1 MSEPAQ
7 RREQERG
14 RVTRDRVLA
23 AAAAEFAEHGVAGAR
38 INRIAEAAHAS
49 KERIYAWFGDKDA
62 LFDQVMRRALDDLAR
77 AVPITTDLVD
87 YTLRLHDHFVEHP
100 RSQRVAIWAWVH
112 DSRGLEDVSDD
123 RLDGYRHKLAVIEE
137 AQRLGLADAS
147 WNPASLLALILSTA
161 TSWLMAPVEVHI
173 VAAAPES
180 APESATAERRAD
192 RRHAVEEAARRL
204 ILPR

>member
-14 RVTRDRVLA
+14 RDTRDRVLA
-23 AAAAEFAEHGVAGAR
+23 AASAEFTEHGVAGAR

-62 LFDQVMRRALDDLAR
+62 LFDQVMRRGLDDLAR

-112 DSRGLEDVSDD
+112 DSRGLDEVSED

-137 AQRLGLADAS
+137 AQRLGLADSS
-147 WNPASLLALILSTA
+147 WSPASLLALILSTA

-173 VAAAPES
+173 IAPAAEH
-180 APESATAERRAD
+180 RAD
-192 RRHAVEEAARRL
+192 GRQAVEEAARRL

>member
-87 YTLRLHDHFVEHP
+87 YTLRLHTHFAQHP
-100 RSQRVAIWAWVH
+100 HSQRVAIWAWVH
-112 DSRGLEDVSDD
+112 DSRGLDAVSDD
-123 RLDGYRHKLAVIEE
+123 RLEGYRHKLAVIEE
-137 AQRLGLADAS
+137 AQRVGLADRS
-147 WNPASLLALILSTA
+147 WNPASLLALMLSTA
-161 TSWLMAPVEVHI
+161 TSWLMAPAEVHI
-173 VAAAPES
+173 VAPRSLDAAD
-180 APESATAERRAD
+180 ARL
-192 RRHAVEEAARRL
+192 AVEEAARRL
-204 ILPR
+204 ILPAETR

>member
-1 MSEPAQ
+1 MSEPVQ

-14 RVTRDRVLA
+14 RDTRDRVLA
-23 AAAAEFAEHGVAGAR
+23 AASEEFTEHGVAGAR

-62 LFDQVMRRALDDLAR
+62 LFDHVMRRGLDDLAR
-77 AVPITTDLVD
+77 AVPITTDLVG

-112 DSRGLEDVSDD
+112 DSRGLEEVSED
-123 RLDGYRHKLAVIEE
+123 RLDGYRHKLTVIED

-147 WNPASLLALILSTA
+147 WSPADLLSLILSTA
-161 TSWLMAPVEVHI
+161 TSWLMAPVEVHLI
-173 VAAAPES
+173 ASAAEH
-180 APESATAERRAD
+180 RAD
-192 RRHAVEEAARRL
+192 RRSAVEEAARRL

>member
-1 MSEPAQ
+1 MSEPVQ
-7 RREQERG
+7 RRGQERG
-14 RVTRDRVLA
+14 RDTRDRVLA
-23 AAAAEFAEHGVAGAR
+23 AASEEFTEHGVAGAR

-62 LFDQVMRRALDDLAR
+62 LFDHVMRRGLDDLAR
-77 AVPITTDLVD
+77 AVPITTDLVG

-112 DSRGLEDVSDD
+112 DSRGLEEVSED
-123 RLDGYRHKLAVIEE
+123 RLDGYRHKLTVIED

-147 WNPASLLALILSTA
+147 WSPADLLSLILSTA
-161 TSWLMAPVEVHI
+161 TSWLMAPVEVHLI
-173 VAAAPES
+173 ASDSEH
-180 APESATAERRAD
+180 RGD
-192 RRHAVEEAARRL
+192 RRGAVEEAARRL

>member
-14 RVTRDRVLA
+14 RDTRDRVLA
-23 AAAAEFAEHGVAGAR
+23 AASEEFTEHGVAGAR

-62 LFDQVMRRALDDLAR
+62 LFDEVMRRGLDDLAR

-87 YTLRLHDHFVEHP
+87 YTLRLHDHFAEHP

-112 DSRGLEDVSDD
+112 DSRGLDEVSED

-137 AQRLGLADAS
+137 SQRLGSADSS
-147 WNPASLLALILSTA
+147 WNPASLLSLILSTA

-173 VAAAPES
+173 VA
-180 APESATAERRAD
+180 SATEYAADHRAD
-192 RRHAVEEAARRL
+192 RRRAVEEAARRL

>member
-14 RVTRDRVLA
+14 RDTRDRVLA
-23 AAAAEFAEHGVAGAR
+23 AASAEFTEHGVAGAR

-62 LFDQVMRRALDDLAR
+62 LFDQVMRRGLDDLAR

-112 DSRGLEDVSDD
+112 DSRGLDEVSED

-137 AQRLGLADAS
+137 AQRLGLADSS
-147 WNPASLLALILSTA
+147 WSPASLLALILSTA

-173 VAAAPES
+173 IAPAAEH
-180 APESATAERRAD
+180 RAD
-192 RRHAVEEAARRL
+192 RRQAVEEAARRL